1 MGWFVGAPY
10 TLSGSDHSGGGGDF
24 HTHMVVTP
32 DTGWGVVVLVNAEH
46 MLLLTRPVEY
56 IAWGI
61 MNMLHGQTVSA
72 NADISKALYLGT
84 FVIAALQLLSL
95 IWGLFRL
102 RHWMRQPLRRPQGVR
117 QVALRVVL
125 PILLN
130 LLIAYVFVVVIP
142 QLAGLPFAAV
152 LVYIPDWGSG
162 FVLSGVVAVGWLL
175 WSIVVVFLLR
185 RHRVPVPSEMG
196 GLQAVPQRP

>member
-1 MGWFVGAPY
+1 M
-10 TLSGSDHSGGGGDF
+10 LLLIL
-24 HTHMVVTP
+24 HMVVTP

-56 IAWGI
+56 IAWGV

-102 RHWMRQPLRRPQGVR
+102 RHWMRQPLRQPQGVR

-130 LLIAYVFVVVIP
+130 LLIAYVFVVVMP
-142 QLAGLPFAAV
+142 QLVGLPFAAV

-175 WSIVVVFLLR
+175 WGIVAFFLLR
-185 RHRVPVPSEMG
+185 RYRAPLPSADG
-196 GLQAVPQRP
+196 ALQQSLARP